1 MGPLRRALDRLAP
14 RSGSQDRPE
23 DPREPDALADSC
35 LYTPGEVTRVAPH
48 VRDALDHRRILSI
61 VALALLPAALLRA
74 WSVGQRLQ
82 LAAAAGQ
89 ATGDWG
95 SRVYAALPGA
105 PFDPSALGCL
115 VHGLLYYVPAVA
127 VAALA
132 GGAVEWA
139 GATRRRRPLDESF
152 ALHALLVPLL
162 LPPETPLG
170 WVAAATALGAVVARE
185 LFGTAPRN
193 LLHPA
198 LAAQLLALLALR
210 APLDGG
216 PPQVLPDA
224 SWGQAFL
231 GRGGAGGDAVAALWS
246 LPGAALLLITRSASW
261 RTMLGMALGTLAA
274 SLALGAPGGL
284 GAAPRALPFQW
295 HLVLGGWM
303 FGAVF
308 LATDPASSPAS
319 ERSRL
324 LYGAGIGALVVGLR
338 GLAPRLAEPVTL
350 AILVLNLAVP
360 LFDRCALRAYAR
372 RRRARAATR

>member
-1 MGPLRRALDRLAP
+1 
-14 RSGSQDRPE
+14 
-23 DPREPDALADSC
+23 
-35 LYTPGEVTRVAPH
+35 

-295 HLVLGGWM
+295 HLVLGG
-303 FGAVF
+303 GLPGDRPRV
-308 LATDPASSPAS
+308 LARQRAQPPA
-319 ERSRL
+319 
-324 LYGAGIGALVVGLR
+324 LR
-338 GLAPRLAEPVTL
+338 GGHRRAGGRPARPGTAAGRARHTGHPGSEPGGPAVRPLRVAGVRAPPPRARGD
-350 AILVLNLAVP
+350 P
-360 LFDRCALRAYAR
+360 LGGVSRPAG
-372 RRRARAATR
+372 ARAAPPPPPPAPRCGRR